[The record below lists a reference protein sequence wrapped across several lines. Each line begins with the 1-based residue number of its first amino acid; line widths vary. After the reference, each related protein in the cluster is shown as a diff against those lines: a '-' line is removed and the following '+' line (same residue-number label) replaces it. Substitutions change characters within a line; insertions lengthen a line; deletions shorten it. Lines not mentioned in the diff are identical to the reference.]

1 MFIKLNRIN
10 KTSDNSYYLSEVR
23 VNVSHILF
31 ISENDIMKTAL
42 REGNIQIDLHA
53 MARFTDISLTGPMGQ
68 QTITVIGEPQIIENK
83 ILSSSKQ
90 LLRG

>member
-10 KTSDNSYYLSEVR
+10 KALDNSYYLSEVR

-31 ISENDIMKTAL
+31 ISENNEMKTAL
-42 REGNIQIDLHA
+42 REGNIQINLNA
-53 MARFTDISLTGPMGQ
+53 MARFTDISLTGPTGQ
-68 QTITVIGEPQIIENK
+68 QIITVIGEPQIIENK
-83 ILSSSKQ
+83 ILSPSKQ